1 MSRLS
6 PSDNLPEFFRLVA
19 EFALFA
25 CACDFKEVGLALAS
39 EIELV
44 PFGDFLVR
52 LFALVS
58 VEDKASLVDGL
69 LGERA

>member
-1 MSRLS
+1 MGK
-6 PSDNLPEFFRLVA
+6 DIVLPEFFRLVA

-25 CACDFKEVGLALAS
+25 CACDFEEMGLALAS

-52 LFALVS
+52 LFRLQEN
-58 VEDKASLVDGL
+58 VEASRRHEVRCSLMSQ
-69 LGERA
+69 R

>member
-1 MSRLS
+1 MGK
-6 PSDNLPEFFRLVA
+6 DIVLPEFFRLVA
-19 EFALFA
+19 ELALFA
-25 CACDFKEVGLALAS
+25 CACYFKEMGFALAA

-44 PFGDFLVR
+44 PFGNFLIG

-58 VEDKASLVDGL
+58 VEDEASRVDGL